1 MAEIEMGT
9 GALQSGDDSQFGQ
22 ELMRRYCQA
31 RGFWLAVQTRIYCHR
46 FLHSLPRDI
55 TLLELQRLLGL
66 KQPRQLIEQAET
78 QYSELEFFFSGA
90 YIIRHQL
97 EGIFKGR
104 KIP

>member
-9 GALQSGDDSQFGQ
+9 SALQSGDDSQFGQ

-31 RGFWLAVQTRIYCHR
+31 RGFRLAVQTRIYCHR
-46 FLHSLPRDI
+46 FLHLPPRDI
-55 TLLELQRLLGL
+55 TLLEL
-66 KQPRQLIEQAET
+66 KQPRQLKEQAET
-78 QYSELEFFFSGA
+78 QYSELGFFFSGA

-104 KIP
+104 KTP